1 MWQCLIELNNI
12 HSVAWRVLPF
22 LGWYVPQ
29 RNSHGHSLQ
38 RYTWGCSGLPQ
49 WLRGKESTCNSGHT
63 GFSLWVW
70 KIPLE
75 EGMATPS
82 SILARKIPRTEEP
95 SRLWSMGSQRVR
107 HDKHTHFEVSSVQ
120 FSCSVVSDP
129 LWPHELQHTRSPCPS
144 PIPRVYSNSCPLS
157 RWCHSSVVSFSS
169 CLLSSQHQGLLNES
183 VLHIRWPSIGS
194 FSFSI
199 SPYNEYSGLIS
210 FMMDWFGSPCSPRNS
225 QESSSTPQFKSINS
239 LALSFLYGPTL
250 TFIHDHWKNHSFD

>member
-157 RWCHSSVVSFSS
+157 WWCHSTISSSVVSFSS
-169 CLLSSQHQGLLNES
+169 SLLYSQNQGLFKWVSSSHQVAKYWEFQLQHQ
-183 VLHIRWPSIGS
+183 
-194 FSFSI
+194 
-199 SPYNEYSGLIS
+199 
-210 FMMDWFGSPCSPRNS
+210 
-225 QESSSTPQFKSINS
+225 S
-239 LALSFLYGPTL
+239 LQWIFRSDFLYDGLVWISLQSKELSRVFFNT
-250 TFIHDHWKNHSFD
+250 TVQKHQFFGT

>member
-29 RNSHGHSLQ
+29 RNSHRHSLQ

-120 FSCSVVSDP
+120 FSCLVVSDP

-157 RWCHSSVVSFSS
+157 WWCHSTISSSVIPFSS
-169 CLLSSQHQGLLNES
+169 CLLSSQHQGLFKWVSSSHQVAKVLGVSASAS
-183 VLHIRWPSIGS
+183 VLSMNTQDWSPLGWTGW
-194 FSFSI
+194 I
-199 SPYNEYSGLIS
+199 SL
-210 FMMDWFGSPCSPRNS
+210 
-225 QESSSTPQFKSINS
+225 
-239 LALSFLYGPTL
+239 
-250 TFIHDHWKNHSFD
+250 